1 MVTLGWLEELYDH
14 GIPAAALAVAR
25 FGSPEMVAL
34 MRARGETAFFRSMI
48 LGQVK
53 TIRARRAEGTFYP
66 ALLTDLRWY
75 RHQFRGWNRI
85 AAQMR
90 RAIDQLESNPSSV
103 NRTIS
108 NRDPLA
114 TTYVFHE
121 RRIA

>member
-1 MVTLGWLEELYDH
+1 MSTLDDLYQLYD
-14 GIPAAALAVAR
+14 GPIPPVVRAVAR
-25 FGSPEMVAL
+25 YGSPEMVL
-34 MRARGETAFFRSMI
+34 LVRARGEAAFFRSMV

-53 TIRARRAEGTFYP
+53 TIRARRAGGTFYP

-114 TTYVFHE
+114 TTDALRE
-121 RRIA
+121 RKIA